1 MNIYQDAI
9 QLLLDSPEAQRWP
22 DLKQAFERAKKHL
35 PVAWHFPVRACEAMG
50 GMPQRATPAVAAI
63 TCAHMAIMLVDDMLD
78 EDPRGAY
85 RTMGTG
91 KAANLAVG
99 LNAMGIGVL
108 LSEKNCREREQAA
121 SALNEMIQRTAAG
134 QNMDVMNL
142 QTEEGY
148 WAVTRAKSSP
158 YFEAALHIGA
168 LFGGASLQLA
178 EQIKG
183 FGTLY
188 GDIMQIHDDLNDSL
202 AVPANVDWL
211 AGRSPLPLLFAQIVD
226 HPQRD
231 RFLEL
236 RSRVEDPVALEEAQ
250 EILVSCGAISYSVDV
265 LMRRH
270 QQATELL
277 NTIELV
283 NPSALTGLLDEAI
296 APVKHLFAKVG
307 ADLSVGA

>member
-9 QLLLDSPEAQRWP
+9 QLLLDRPEAQRWG
-22 DLKQAFERAKKHL
+22 DLEQAFERAKQHL
-35 PVAWHFPVRACEAMG
+35 PVAWHFPVRACEAVG
-50 GMPQRATPAVAAI
+50 GRPEQAAPVVAAI

-85 RTMGTG
+85 HTMGTG
-91 KAANLAVG
+91 KAANLTVG
-99 LNAMGIGVL
+99 LNAVGISVL
-108 LSEKNCREREQAA
+108 LSEKNCLEREQAA
-121 SALNEMIQRTAAG
+121 SALNQMIQRTAAG

-158 YFEAALHIGA
+158 YFETALYVGA
-168 LFGGASLQLA
+168 LFGGATPEIA
-178 EQIKG
+178 EQVKG

-231 RFLEL
+231 RFAEL
-236 RSRVEDPVALEEAQ
+236 RSRVEDPIALEEAQ
-250 EILVSCGAISYSVDV
+250 GILVSCGAISYCVDV
-265 LMRRH
+265 LMKRH
-270 QQATELL
+270 EQATELV
-277 NTIELV
+277 NNIELE
-283 NPSALTGLLDEAI
+283 NPSALIGLLDEAI
-296 APVKHLFAKVG
+296 APVKHLFAKMG
-307 ADLSVGA
+307 ADLSVGD